1 MQWLCKKMLA
11 IGGKSFCPGDIIPE
25 GVIFPERSGKLLR
38 SGHISKI
45 NPEAEQGFV
54 FGGEKMFP
62 ESKVKEMIAHEVAE
76 AEQKKDSQMKELK
89 EYIAELQEM
98 PSVSDGV
105 IQLEIKGA
113 ADELAASV
121 SIKTEE
127 VQQVFSIMQLNAEE
141 GVKAINAVKSE
152 DVLLL
157 LHATDSRK
165 TIQNAARE
173 RAEKLFLSKDAPPN
187 EIDNGITKGNAEG
200 EGDGWQKEHI
210 PTNQKG

>member
-1 MQWLCKKMLA
+1 
-11 IGGKSFCPGDIIPE
+11 
-25 GVIFPERSGKLLR
+25 
-38 SGHISKI
+38 
-45 NPEAEQGFV
+45 
-54 FGGEKMFP
+54 MFP

-152 DVLLL
+152 DVLIL

-165 TIQNAARE
+165 TIQNAAKMRHQTRSIMELQRAMRRGRETDGKRSIYLRTRKAE
-173 RAEKLFLSKDAPPN
+173 RARHGPHAV
-187 EIDNGITKGNAEG
+187 
-200 EGDGWQKEHI
+200 
-210 PTNQKG
+210 